1 MALNLS
7 VQSRA
12 EMVQNI
18 LNLTQLRY
26 AKRNSSLVKIVS
38 LCILI
43 LLLLIIIIALHHQQ
57 QSRQFA
63 SAASTTATL
72 EAETATFASP
82 VSRATDSAASVGNYI
97 QFNQPINTSTGTV
110 FNGVNVDICLINPN
124 SPDYVK
130 NAQGQDLIDIA
141 YHLGINFFRIINL
154 GCTKGG
160 SDGGG
165 AGVASNWTLVLNKM
179 ARYGIQAMPIAG
191 AHAPAS
197 GSTLT
202 SATQSYIVS
211 YVRNNRLGNYSNVYG
226 IDMINEPTLNT
237 NNLSILQQTARQIKA
252 AYPNLRVTV
261 GGWKVAKGTYG
272 CVTQGSSCYAQPRD
286 GRLLANIVDFYS
298 PHLYGYDKLVDGLYP
313 DPYTFTTN
321 YFDAMLPYT
330 AGKPI
335 LIGEYGAGNGDW
347 ITDQDTLGSRELQAN
362 VTDAILR
369 AVRAYQNKNVI
380 GSAQWAFYKGS
391 YTMGT
396 TGWDLVYNN
405 GSTILPAAYVIQKY
419 RLGTS
424 DVPVNPPLP
433 ITETDYIFQNADTGK
448 TLSVNQNDILGFR
461 LTLSTANTYA
471 FSISDP
477 TLFTQTEP
485 FFYQSSSH
493 FYVAVLHAANTG
505 TATITVTQTT
515 NCTTNCK
522 VFQLTVNIGPALTP
536 PPAPQVTTQANVL
549 SDASFDN
556 PTTSP
561 WLFSLSGSASA
572 TFTQGNTTDTG
583 GGSSAKVAITTN
595 SSDPKDIQLWQR
607 NLTLTS
613 NTIYPISFWAK
624 GSAASKTTPQPVT
637 MLLQEYGGSY
647 TTYCQDT
654 FQITSTSWQLYTTLC
669 TLGTVVA
676 THSSFFAYY
685 IGKASGTIWIDNL
698 IVGNTA
704 ATPPSPPSCPNT
716 PPAGAGVATGTI
728 TLPSAGNY
736 YLWSRLAS
744 PDTTTHAFYVQI
756 NGINNNCPFKLQTNQ
771 PTWTWINTDSNT
783 TPILL
788 NNLVAGSYTINLIG
802 GDIGTKV
809 DRLIFTQ
816 DPACQ
821 PTSTGDNCV

>member
-272 CVTQGSSCYAQPRD
+272 CVTQGGSWYPQPRD
-286 GRLLANIVDFYS
+286 GRLLSNIVDFYS

-362 VTDAILR
+362 VTDAI
-369 AVRAYQNKNVI
+369 
-380 GSAQWAFYKGS
+380 
-391 YTMGT
+391 
-396 TGWDLVYNN
+396 
-405 GSTILPAAYVIQKY
+405 
-419 RLGTS
+419 
-424 DVPVNPPLP
+424 
-433 ITETDYIFQNADTGK
+433 
-448 TLSVNQNDILGFR
+448 
-461 LTLSTANTYA
+461 
-471 FSISDP
+471 
-477 TLFTQTEP
+477 
-485 FFYQSSSH
+485 
-493 FYVAVLHAANTG
+493 
-505 TATITVTQTT
+505 
-515 NCTTNCK
+515 
-522 VFQLTVNIGPALTP
+522 
-536 PPAPQVTTQANVL
+536 
-549 SDASFDN
+549 
-556 PTTSP
+556 
-561 WLFSLSGSASA
+561 
-572 TFTQGNTTDTG
+572 
-583 GGSSAKVAITTN
+583 
-595 SSDPKDIQLWQR
+595 
-607 NLTLTS
+607 
-613 NTIYPISFWAK
+613 
-624 GSAASKTTPQPVT
+624 
-637 MLLQEYGGSY
+637 
-647 TTYCQDT
+647 
-654 FQITSTSWQLYTTLC
+654 
-669 TLGTVVA
+669 
-676 THSSFFAYY
+676 
-685 IGKASGTIWIDNL
+685 
-698 IVGNTA
+698 
-704 ATPPSPPSCPNT
+704 
-716 PPAGAGVATGTI
+716 
-728 TLPSAGNY
+728 
-736 YLWSRLAS
+736 
-744 PDTTTHAFYVQI
+744 
-756 NGINNNCPFKLQTNQ
+756 
-771 PTWTWINTDSNT
+771 
-783 TPILL
+783 
-788 NNLVAGSYTINLIG
+788 
-802 GDIGTKV
+802 
-809 DRLIFTQ
+809 
-816 DPACQ
+816 
-821 PTSTGDNCV
+821 